1 MFRETA
7 RQRSLLLTVFL
18 AAILI
23 LAALF
28 PVFRVSAGEPEAEI
42 ADLSFQT
49 VKTDNIESDETALRF
64 LFTVGSLKYTR
75 VGFVFSKTN
84 ANPTVGGDACTV
96 ADTTVVYSAVK
107 ADGETVEAPA
117 GRYWAAVKIAGIENE
132 HFDTPVYLNAF
143 VEDGAGIRYATADRV
158 TVAAAFG
165 NESNAAAFVPIL
177 RFVVA
182 SDVHYTESVSE
193 QDDKFHALLTDAYEY
208 SDNHAKYQALDGV
221 FIVGDIAHRG
231 KESELNRFFSDF
243 YAYTRPGTEA
253 QAVLGNHEFWPEAQY
268 AVSRY
273 LAASGYESA
282 DRHITIAGYHFILMS
297 PSHYDGFDNA
307 KIAWLSD
314 QLEIAANDD
323 PTGKKPIFVFQHHP
337 AYDTVYGS
345 EDEWGVKN
353 LYPVFSQYPQV
364 VDFSGHSHFPINDP
378 RSIWQGDYTA
388 LNTGSC
394 REWGMD
400 LAGVTSKTVFAIG
413 NEGGWSMSEISGELY
428 DPGKYYVIEVDAFD
442 RILVRAFDVG
452 TGAAVIDPVL
462 LSVGDPAKFTC
473 TDDRAN
479 TEIIPAFAKDAT
491 VTEVSVDKTSA
502 TFLFPRVSNGA
513 YVQHYRCEIRRGE
526 DFVNAVY
533 RLDCGFLFP
542 APETL
547 KLPISN
553 LTPGVNYTVRI
564 IPVTSWENEGEPLVF
579 NFTTA
584 EDVPEP
590 LPELAPVFSATFG
603 ADGAATDDV
612 SGLPLRKNGSPE
624 TVYDGTQGRY
634 IARFDGNDA
643 YECDE
648 IASYHSVLIR
658 AFTFETYLC
667 MDAKPASGVVAPFSN
682 QEGGGFGFEYS
693 SSGSMDFWIKVNGS
707 WISAKTTV
715 ETGNWVHLVAT
726 FDGSV
731 LILYRSGSEVA
742 RSDAS
747 GTVVTPSANH
757 LSIGADSKGNT
768 GSENFAVCQVSVAN
782 VYQGSMTAAEV
793 AERYAAVC
801 PGD

>member
-7 RQRSLLLTVFL
+7 KKKSFLLTVVF
-18 AAILI
+18 AAVLI
-23 LAALF
+23 LVASLF

-42 ADLSFQT
+42 ADLRFQT

-84 ANPTVGGDACTV
+84 TNPTVGGAGCTV
-96 ADTTVVYSAVK
+96 VDTTVVYSAVI

-117 GRYWAAVKIAGIENE
+117 GRYWAAVKIAGIKNE

-143 VEDGAGIRYATADRV
+143 VEDGAGIRYATADRI
-158 TVAAAFG
+158 TVSKAFG
-165 NESNAAAFVPIL
+165 GVSNAAAFVPIL
-177 RFVVA
+177 RFIVA

-243 YAYTRPGTEA
+243 YEYTRTGTEA
-253 QAVLGNHEFWPEAQY
+253 QAVLGNHEFWPEPQY

-273 LAASGYESA
+273 LSASGYESA

-307 KIAWLSD
+307 KIAWLEGE
-314 QLEIAANDD
+314 LAAAAADD

-337 AYDTVYGS
+337 PYDTVYGS

-353 LYPVFSQYPQV
+353 LSPVFSQYPQV
-364 VDFSGHSHFPINDP
+364 VDFAGHSHFPINDP
-378 RSIWQGDYTA
+378 RSVWQGDYTA

-413 NEGGWSMSEISGELY
+413 NEGGWSMAEISGELY

-452 TGAAVIDPVL
+452 TGVAVIDPIL
-462 LSVGDPAKFTC
+462 LCVGDPAKFTC

-479 TEIIPAFAKDAT
+479 TEIIPAFADDAS
-491 VTEVSVDKTSA
+491 VTEVSINQSSA

-513 YVQHYRCEIRRGE
+513 YVQHYRCEIRKG
-526 DFVNAVY
+526 DTFVNAVY

-547 KLPISN
+547 KLPFTN
-553 LTPGVNYTVRI
+553 LEPGVTYTVRI

-579 NFTTA
+579 TFST
-584 EDVPEP
+584 PEAIP
-590 LPELAPVFSATFG
+590 QVFSAQFG
-603 ADGAATDDV
+603 ENGAATDAI
-612 SGLPLRKNGSPE
+612 SGCELRKAGSPTTAYDE
-624 TVYDGTQGRY
+624 TRDAYYAV
-634 IARFDGNDA
+634 FDGSDDA
-643 YECDE
+643 YEFDG
-648 IASYHSVLIR
+648 IASYQSSLIH

-667 MDAKPASGVVAPFSN
+667 MDAKPASDYVSPFSN
-682 QEGGGFGFEYS
+682 QEGGGFGFEYTS
-693 SSGSMDFWIKVNGS
+693 DGTMNFWIKIGAD
-707 WISAKTTV
+707 WINVSTAL
-715 ETGNWVHLVAT
+715 EIGEWVHLVAT

-757 LSIGADSKGNT
+757 LSIGADSKGNV
-768 GSENFAVCQVSVAN
+768 GSERFAACKVATAN
-782 VYQGSMTAAEV
+782 VYQVVKSAGEV
-793 AERYAAVC
+793 AELYSPYAN
-801 PGD
+801 